1 MKKNHLIMCII
12 ALLILALFLCVI
24 SRSCNSLEP
33 EGTLSMDSNAVNW
46 NGHQELQQNSS
57 ESKGIHIPGF
67 SSLVFTANRTTQSV
81 NFFNPEENGDRLF
94 LMTLYVDDELLW
106 ESGYCPA
113 GQGYYTIE
121 LSEPLMAGEYSGYL
135 RIQCFTPQGVEL
147 NGARINFDLTV
158 QEE

>member
-1 MKKNHLIMCII
+1 MKKNRLIMCII

-24 SRSCNSLEP
+24 SRSCNSSEP
-33 EGTLSMDSNAVNW
+33 EDALSMDSDAVNW

-67 SSLVFTANRTTQSV
+67 SSLVFTANQTTQSV

-121 LSEPLMAGEYSGYL
+121 LSEPLMAGAYSGYL
-135 RIQCFTPQGVEL
+135 RIRCFTPQGAEL